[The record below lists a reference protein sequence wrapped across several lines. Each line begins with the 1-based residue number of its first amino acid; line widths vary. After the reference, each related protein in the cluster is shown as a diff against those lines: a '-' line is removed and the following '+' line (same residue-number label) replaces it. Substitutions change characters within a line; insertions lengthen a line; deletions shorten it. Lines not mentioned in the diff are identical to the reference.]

1 MPPPTPLPADS
12 PHASAL
18 PHAPVKRSPLAGRV
32 RRGDGGFPRAELW
45 NWTETSPSARGA
57 KDDLIESMLRE
68 CVAPIAVPGAASSG
82 GSAALSTGGNDR
94 RLLLPLQRQRLQPAL
109 LPPQQT
115 PPHSLASGSRRRTPG
130 RTLQPQPPASQ
141 SQSPPA
147 QPQTTSFKNLAAMA
161 AAAPTTVSDGWKA
174 ITVAH
179 RTNKFLAKTRKIIDV
194 LTKERAAATPAVVN
208 ADPGRDGAGEAI
220 AKEEGAHESEQNSE
234 ESRDA
239 AAMAAKF
246 LAAKKL
252 FEQEVLG
259 DDGGETIE
267 AGRKESSV
275 DSVESGSTAF
285 WELYKSST
293 TCKRPDSARGRY
305 IANCQDASLLV
316 LPVLDLKRASRY
328 ERVSQALRY
337 DNYYFGDKRAEAL
350 GDALHLLPVPVQTLS
365 MKNVGVSGSGS
376 SAIMSGL
383 SIRQLKHLD
392 FSENRLGT
400 KGTLTIFRTLE
411 NTQVS
416 LKSLN
421 LGNNQLGDQ
430 AVKLLMQCLLNRCTL
445 EHLDLRRNQ
454 IFHAAVS
461 IGELLRI
468 TTPLKSLNLSWNNIR
483 GEPAQHLARCMMENL
498 TLSHLDLSDN
508 TLGNNGNAD
517 AELGACLATNKSL
530 RHLDIS
536 SNHVQAKS
544 VLVYVDGLQHNT
556 ALETLVIRG
565 NPIGAIGAEA
575 ILRAVASGS
584 VSTCQLDLGDCNL
597 EILDSSQEGS
607 IYGGGV
613 FNLNLGDRSDGIL
626 LRELLLLVW
635 KSKAEVL
642 DAVHNGVPFTFNRKD
657 EKTLLTAVPSQGFMQ
672 LKLQPNYDR
681 HEEAIP
687 AGGFEH
693 VVKLMKRS
701 FGQLRDGD
709 EAAKLFCIRVLAE
722 EYTFTVA
729 QANALLALF
738 ESHTSQVEKANAAA
752 ALIPQIL
759 QTPFT
764 LDKNALAVCD
774 CASMEAPDEFFE
786 DKDCDGKIDVCGDIC
801 MVIGLENLSDIEQNH
816 VEQKVGKWISFNVN
830 NPTGR
835 YQLNMANSI
844 DRRILMRILEVN
856 KAEKKMRQQLKL
868 LDTSQHGQTAQPLEG
883 GFRNLRLNR
892 LPMTMG
898 AGWQFPRL
906 GTLEFDFVMTR
917 RPYACCT
924 ALNDAAFEQ
933 FLKEFKQLQVTAD
946 MKLVGLRS
954 ISTLY
959 YFTCSQAQRIME
971 HFGTFERDPA
981 TGCLLRAEV
990 LIVLF
995 SRIVDEWNL
1004 SETLSLL
1011 DLATKTQVL
1020 DRLGVLN
1027 CFHPMQQIESYK
1039 QLQLTAFDQRQLVLL
1054 LVKLATSGEAELTN
1068 VQLGGDAGAVAIEP
1082 EGWKTWTSDDKLPA
1096 HGALSCSMRAL
1107 HAVQLQAQL
1116 PPTSVRKKLL
1126 QSLLFKLEDKAQEL
1140 AMS

>member
-1 MPPPTPLPADS
+1 MPPPTPPPAD
-12 PHASAL
+12 PPARLHASAL
-18 PHAPVKRSPLAGRV
+18 PHGPVKRSPLAGRV

-45 NWTETSPSARGA
+45 NWTDTSPSARGA

-68 CVAPIAVPGAASSG
+68 CVAPVAASGAASS
-82 GSAALSTGGNDR
+82 GGNDR

-109 LPPQQT
+109 PPPQQT
-115 PPHSLASGSRRRTPG
+115 PPHSLASGSRRRVLG

-141 SQSPPA
+141 LQPAPA
-147 QPQTTSFKNLAAMA
+147 QPQATSFKNLVAAV
-161 AAAPTTVSDGWKA
+161 APATVSDGWKA

-179 RTNKFLAKTRKIIDV
+179 RTNKILTKTRKIIDV
-194 LTKERAAATPAVVN
+194 LTKERGTATPAAVDE
-208 ADPGRDGAGEAI
+208 DPGQGANCDAVAE
-220 AKEEGAHESEQNSE
+220 EEGAHESEENEQDSE
-234 ESRDA
+234 DAREA
-239 AAMAAKF
+239 AAMAVKF

-252 FEQEVLG
+252 FEQEMLG
-259 DDGGETIE
+259 DDDGETIG

-275 DSVESGSTAF
+275 DSGSTAF

-316 LPVLDLKRASRY
+316 LPVLDLKRPSRY

-445 EHLDLRRNQ
+445 EHLDLRCNQ

-556 ALETLVIRG
+556 ALETLVLRG

-584 VSTCQLDLGDCNL
+584 VSTCQMDLGDCNL
-597 EILDSSQEGS
+597 EILDSNQEGS

-613 FNLNLGDRSDGIL
+613 FNFNLGDRSDGIL

-635 KSKAEVL
+635 KNKAEVL
-642 DAVHNGVPFTFNRKD
+642 DAVHNGMPFTFNRKD
-657 EKTLLTAVPSQGFMQ
+657 EKTLLTAIPSQGSMQ

-687 AGGFEH
+687 AGGFQH
-693 VVKLMKRS
+693 VVTLMKRS

-729 QANALLALF
+729 QANTLLALF

-759 QTPFT
+759 QTPFA
-764 LDKNALAVCD
+764 LDKNAPTVCD
-774 CASMEAPDEFFE
+774 CASMEAPNEFFE

-801 MVIGLENLSDIEQNH
+801 MVIGLENLSDIEQSH

-835 YQLNMANSI
+835 YQLNMANPI

-856 KAEKKMRQQLKL
+856 KSEKKMRQHLKL
-868 LDTSQHGQTAQPLEG
+868 LDTSQHGQPAQPLEG

-892 LPMTMG
+892 LPMAMG

-959 YFTCSQAQRIME
+959 YFSCSQTQRIME

-1039 QLQLTAFDQRQLVLL
+1039 QLQLTSFDQRQLVLL
-1054 LVKLATSGEAELTN
+1054 LVKLAMSGEAELTN
-1068 VQLGGDAGAVAIEP
+1068 VQLGGDAGTVAIEP

-1116 PPTSVRKKLL
+1116 PLTSVRKKLL